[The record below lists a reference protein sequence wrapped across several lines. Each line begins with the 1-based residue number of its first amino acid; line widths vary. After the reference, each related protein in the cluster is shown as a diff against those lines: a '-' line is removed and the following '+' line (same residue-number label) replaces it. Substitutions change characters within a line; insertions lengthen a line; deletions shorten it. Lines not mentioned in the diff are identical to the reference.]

1 MRLNGSEV
9 FPLLK
14 SSNLKPDRGG
24 INQSLGGI
32 LCCGMRLVRTSSFN
46 FSSPFINVCRKTSRS
61 IKVAG
66 LYRLSSLNK
75 QSSVLSVRF
84 YCKKKATCN
93 SKSSLP
99 VLLPLPLLQLPPR
112 SPLPSL
118 GKPLL
123 LPASAVRDIFDA
135 VSSFSPQDRYRSTTM
150 KTDYYYYIGKSAVS
164 PSDASTL
171 LKPLGYSPSDISGYV
186 GRECT
191 ALSDASKS
199 WYVSNRSMN
208 VLIFNF

>member
-1 MRLNGSEV
+1 M
-9 FPLLK
+9 
-14 SSNLKPDRGG
+14 GG
-24 INQSLGGI
+24 IP
-32 LCCGMRLVRTSSFN
+32 CCGMRLRTSSFN

-66 LYRLSSLNK
+66 LYRLSSLK
-75 QSSVLSVRF
+75 QTILSTQRSVLLQ
-84 YCKKKATCN
+84 KKATCN

-135 VSSFSPQDRYRSTTM
+135 VSSFSPQDRYSSTTM

-208 VLIFNF
+208 VLIF